1 MGRWTARLGDEHVCV
16 QCEDSFAHLVPPV
29 LNVLTSLH
37 ERGQPMVEGLT
48 LRWGW
53 SALVLVRI
61 EDGRLQAYEPDFDDD
76 PLENVRPDATATLR
90 VQAATREL
98 VSLCRTDPL
107 PVLYDD
113 LVVVAGDVLTSPVLM
128 AQRNPPAEVG
138 DSGWYVGSR
147 PGFEVDPPTPRMVF
161 EMLEHRPALLPALA
175 LPAGWQ
181 VVVEGDRLSR
191 VVDAQD
197 RDVVRDGRPVP

>member
-1 MGRWTARLGDEHVCV
+1 M
-16 QCEDSFAHLVPPV
+16 QCEDDSAHLVPPV

-37 ERGQPMVEGLT
+37 ERGQPIVEGLT

-61 EDGRLQAYEPDFDDD
+61 EDGRLQAHEPDFADD

-98 VSLCRTDPL
+98 LSLCRTTPE

-113 LVVVAGDVLTSPVLM
+113 LVVVAGDVLSAPVLM
-128 AQRNPPAEVG
+128 AQRNRPSATG
-138 DSGWYVGSR
+138 DSGWYLGSR
-147 PGFEVDPPTPRMVF
+147 PGFEVGSPQARMVF
-161 EMLEHRPALLPALA
+161 ELLAHRPVLLPALA
-175 LPAGWQ
+175 LPHGWQ
-181 VVVEGDRLSR
+181 AVVEGDRLAR
-191 VVDAQD
+191 VVDAED
-197 RDVVRDGRPVP
+197 RDVVRDGRPVV